1 MEQGMGLTIRIKICF
16 LLLFFTQQLMAQ
28 QHIDAK
34 TGLIIDQ
41 GFDTVK
47 SECTVCHSAKLIIQ
61 NKATRQGW
69 LETIRWMQKTQ
80 GLRQLTAEAEQEIL
94 TYLEKNYPPEQK
106 GRRTNP
112 VVENWYWLNRNQ

>member
-1 MEQGMGLTIRIKICF
+1 MGLTVRIKICF

-28 QHIDAK
+28 QNIDAK

-80 GLRQLTAEAEQEIL
+80 GLRQLTAETEQEIL
-94 TYLEKNYPPEQK
+94 AYLEKNYPPEQK

-112 VVENWYWLNRNQ
+112 VVESWYWLNREQ